1 MTEAT
6 ARWML
11 VSDGYTEEEKR
22 LARLWLLQRRL
33 FPSDAG
39 LITPV
44 WERYR
49 DPGPLTVSIG
59 EIMRARGGGRGG
71 DHDQGAA

>member
-1 MTEAT
+1 MTKAT
-6 ARWML
+6 AWRMITG
-11 VSDGYTEEEKR
+11 DGYTDEEKR

-39 LITPV
+39 LLTPI

-49 DPGPLTVSIG
+49 NPGPLTVSIG
-59 EIMRARGGGRGG
+59 EIIRAGGGGRGG
-71 DHDQGAA
+71 DPDQGAA